1 MYSAINL
8 AIIEIWLFLGILS
21 SYYLTKY
28 NNFEKKVDALLQDKS
43 LPHSV
48 LYIVFYISLS
58 TVFWP
63 ITIILILKRRI
74 K

>member
-8 AIIEIWLFLGILS
+8 AIIEIWLFIGILS

-28 NNFEKKVDALLQDKS
+28 DNFEKKVDTLLQDKS

-63 ITIILILKRRI
+63 ITIILLLKRRI